1 MRTLLICWLAL
12 VLAACGG
19 SSSSG
24 SADSSN
30 TPSDG
35 NTDNG
40 GDPGTGDNG
49 GTDNGGDS
57 GGTDNG
63 GDTGGGDPATPQ
75 QPDCNWAS
83 PAEVTA
89 AETFGNTASASTYD
103 LSSYSERTDLDSDLT
118 GTWVLL
124 HKLTSV
130 SETAGVRTTTVRE
143 QRTYFVI
150 RDNGGQAEVAAC
162 NTGGGFQTLS
172 DTSVPFSLP
181 VLGAGTQPLFSK
193 TSNSHLDGATLADNN
208 NESYSDQTTQA
219 IKISATTT
227 ALGQNSLTY
236 GSSSENNVAVNCY
249 TQQRERS
256 VRQSC
261 SSDPEAT
268 SMTLSLLLGTSAG
281 QQGLLY
287 NTAPYYTLSNDNQV
301 MLQRATPATRTVS
314 TGNSSVT
321 INVALE
327 SAMELPSGNATS
339 GTLTS
344 SLTLP

>member
-24 SADSSN
+24 SAGSNN
-30 TPSDG
+30 TPDDG
-35 NTDNG
+35 NTDTG
-40 GDPGTGDNG
+40 GGSGDNG
-49 GTDNGGDS
+49 GATDPGDS

-63 GDTGGGDPATPQ
+63 GNTGGDPTTPQ

-83 PAEVTA
+83 PAEVTP

-103 LSSYSERTDLDSDLT
+103 LSGYTERTDLNSDLT

-124 HKLTSV
+124 HKITSV
-130 SETAGVRTTTVRE
+130 SETAGVRTTTIRE

-162 NTGGGFQTLS
+162 DTGGGFQTLS

-181 VLGAGTQPLFSK
+181 VLGTGTQPLFSK
-193 TSNSHLDGATLADNN
+193 TSNSHLDGTTLADNN
-208 NESYSDQTTQA
+208 NESYSDQTTQV
-219 IKISATTT
+219 IKISSATT

-236 GSSSENNVAVNCY
+236 GSSSEDNVAVNCY

-261 SSDPEAT
+261 SADPEAT

-301 MLQRATPATRTVS
+301 MLQQATPATHTVS
-314 TGNSSVT
+314 TGTSSLT

-327 SAMELPSGNATS
+327 SAIEVPSGSATS